1 MPSSCGSGL
10 ADETSIEG
18 TARHL
23 GIADAA
29 PARKNMEEA
38 AVGVNPGK
46 ALPRQAEASDNPGE
60 APLRPANWGQ
70 MTRVARKH
78 WKQHQKKKQK
88 KQ

>member
-70 MTRVARKH
+70 MTWEAKKGRKQRQR
-78 WKQHQKKKQK
+78 KERKEP
-88 KQ
+88 